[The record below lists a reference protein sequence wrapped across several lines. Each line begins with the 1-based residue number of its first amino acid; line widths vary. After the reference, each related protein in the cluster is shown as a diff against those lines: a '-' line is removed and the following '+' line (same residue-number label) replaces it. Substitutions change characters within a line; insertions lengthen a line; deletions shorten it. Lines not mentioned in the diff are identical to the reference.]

1 MINIDDKTRRLSQA
15 TIVVGYKQ
23 ENKAESIEFKIPDYL
38 KEYGKKICFKTK
50 DGKVFSKLFD
60 NTTSN
65 IFTFTRT
72 ETQYGELDATIQF
85 FKKQNEDMIV
95 YKTSMLHI
103 IFNETINCEDEVQ
116 PDEPKIPILESLIEK
131 ITELNNTIT
140 ENEEIRN
147 NNENTRIS
155 NENIRIANE
164 TQRDIYYTGIQ
175 NKVNNGEFNGATY
188 LPNVDAE
195 GNISWTNNKG
205 LENPSSQ
212 NIRGPQGIQGPQG
225 EAFKIKKTYSSIE
238 AMQNDFDNME
248 VGDYAMIATSIE
260 LEDNAKLYAR
270 TETEWIFITDF
281 SGATGIQ
288 GPQGIQG
295 IQGAQGERGIGI
307 SKLEVKQGYLYV
319 TLTDNSTQNAGL
331 IITDEVKQWLVTE
344 ITNNAEST
352 FNQYYDTKVS
362 EFNENVQAK
371 LDEYNANAEAL
382 ANKVVELETE
392 NTSLKNQIPSG
403 EATGNPI
410 HLSDSSDMECEIVP
424 IGNAEQETRSGNL
437 YNSNTNTSGYINST
451 GDITSN
457 NNWIVTDYISVIA
470 LINYYT
476 AGNTNLTAGEG
487 VYGAYYN
494 SNKELISTFPYSNYK
509 TETAT
514 IAIPENAAYIRFS
527 LYKYADNTATFDF
540 YTDAPSPNYPS
551 KVVTVGQNVN
561 IIDYTKLTPFEHY
574 ELRVTQITNGIRVT
588 CNTTT
593 PHITSRY
600 VLINLEKYKGK
611 NLTISANIKSSSSNR
626 GMVLLAFCDS
636 NGGNRSDSTYTE
648 ETTDGKVSLTKAIP
662 ETLTDNTSYLCL
674 MLYGRRSTY
683 DDTQVGEYVDY
694 TEIKLVEGTEI
705 GGYSP
710 YGQGSVEIE
719 VCNENF
725 FNFDKLTVTGRE
737 ESEVTF
743 DKELGKIEATASTS
757 DKYLLKSFTMKG
769 LTVGETYTIGFKH
782 KTKNCTFGGNGI
794 FRLSSTD
801 SYNSYDYGYVNGSTS
816 ETYSTKTFVATTDTF
831 TLSFLG
837 VNGTAPSDTCT
848 MYAKDIMLVK
858 GATAKNYIQ
867 NQAQIKVLP
876 IQKEFVKIGDVEDTF
891 IKKDGKWYEKHDI
904 PKYELTGN
912 ESFSRGTTRNGFYYF
927 EATISDLAGNYGKIN
942 RILCNV
948 AKEISASD
956 MYEVTSQKNL
966 IGTNLKNIRLMLS
979 NINTVAELQ
988 AYLSEQYANETPAT
1002 LYYLSTTPKLIE
1014 CTVEQEEILNSFYTY
1029 KNVTNISMS
1038 GIGTLKVNYK
1048 KDLET
1053 MFNNIIKQIPNSTSD
1068 TTET

>member
-23 ENKAESIEFKIPDYL
+23 ENKAESVEFKIPDYL

-131 ITELNNTIT
+131 VTDLNNTIT
-140 ENEEIRN
+140 ENEKTRN
-147 NNENTRIS
+147 NNENIRIS

-188 LPNVDAE
+188 LPNVDTE
-195 GNISWTNNKG
+195 GNITWTNDKG
-205 LENPSSQ
+205 LENPSVQ

-238 AMQNDFDNME
+238 EMQTDFNNME
-248 VGDYAMIATSIE
+248 VGDYVMIANSVEI
-260 LEDNAKLYAR
+260 EDNAKLYAKA
-270 TETEWIFITDF
+270 ETEWVFITDF

-295 IQGAQGERGIGI
+295 IQGTQGERGIGI

-362 EFNENVQAK
+362 EFNENVQTK

-410 HLSDSSDMECEIVP
+410 HLTDSSDMECEIVL
-424 IGNAEQETRSGNL
+424 IGNAEQKTRSGNL

-457 NNWIVTDYISVIA
+457 NNWIVTDYIPVIA

-509 TETAT
+509 IETAT

-561 IIDYTKLTPFEHY
+561 IFDKDNVNKINAWIDNSGYFQYSSAFKILYIQCDKNKDYVVSSKYLRGIAFLNEVPKTGLTSTNFKIQNVT
-574 ELRVTQITNGIRVT
+574 EL
-588 CNTTT
+588 
-593 PHITSRY
+593 
-600 VLINLEKYKGK
+600 
-611 NLTISANIKSSSSNR
+611 
-626 GMVLLAFCDS
+626 
-636 NGGNRSDSTYTE
+636 
-648 ETTDGKVSLTKAIP
+648 
-662 ETLTDNTSYLCL
+662 TLNSQDNTYLAVWYYATASGL
-674 MLYGRRSTY
+674 
-683 DDTQVGEYVDY
+683 
-694 TEIKLVEGTEI
+694 TEQEILDSIKIVEGTEV

-725 FNFDKLTVTGRE
+725 FNFDKLTVTGRD

-743 DKELGKIEATASTS
+743 NKELGKIEATASTS

-782 KTKNCTFGGNGI
+782 KTKNCTFGGNGV
-794 FRLSSTD
+794 FRLSSTA

-816 ETYSTKTFVATTDTF
+816 ETYSTKTFVATTDIF

-858 GATAKNYIQ
+858 GATATDYIPHKSYT
-867 NQAQIKVLP
+867 KVLP
-876 IQKEFVKIGDVEDTF
+876 IQKEFVKIGDVEGTF
-891 IKKDGKWYEKHDI
+891 VKVEGKWYEKHDI
-904 PKYELTGN
+904 PKYIFTGN
-912 ESFSRGTTRNGFYYF
+912 ESFSRGSTRNGFYYF
-927 EATISDLAGNYGKIN
+927 ETTISDLAGKYAETN

-948 AKEISASD
+948 AKEISSSD
-956 MYEVTSQKNL
+956 MYEVTSQKDL
-966 IGTNLKNIRLMLS
+966 IGTTSKNVRLMLS

-988 AYLSEQYANETPAT
+988 ACFAEQYANGTPAT
-1002 LYYLSTTPKLIE
+1002 AYYLSTTPKLIE
-1014 CTVEQEEILNSFYTY
+1014 CTAEQSAILNIFYTY